1 MMMAAIQKL
10 PNNFTEA
17 EVDDEIIIMRLDNGE
32 ILSLVDSAAA
42 AWRLI
47 DGRRDR
53 EALIGSLAAEYAADQ
68 QEITRD
74 ISGLLQQLAEAG
86 LIAEG

>member
-1 MMMAAIQKL
+1 MAAIQKL
-10 PNNFTEA
+10 PGNFTEA

-32 ILSLVDSAAA
+32 LLSLVDSAAA

-47 DGRRDR
+47 DGHRDR
-53 EALIGSLAAEYAADQ
+53 EALVGSLAADYAADQ
-68 QEITRD
+68 EEITRD
-74 ISGLLQQLAEAG
+74 IGGLLQQLTEAG